1 MYILC
6 KLINLNKK
14 ATQVFRYEIEDLTAK
29 KKRRDNV
36 ICQEREMRGE
46 KRERKEWVTGDIL
59 RLFLTYFILLERSR

>member
-59 RLFLTYFILLERSR
+59 RLFLTYPILLERSR